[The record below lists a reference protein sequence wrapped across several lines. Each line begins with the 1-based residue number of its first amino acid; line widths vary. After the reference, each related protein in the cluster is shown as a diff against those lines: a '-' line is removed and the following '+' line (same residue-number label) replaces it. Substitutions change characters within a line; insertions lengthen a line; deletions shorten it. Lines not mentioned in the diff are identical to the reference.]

1 MKERHVQVRSFF
13 EQLMYRLRDL
23 MLAHLDDAL
32 FFSYGEIL
40 EMLESAYGK
49 IRVLPDGMML
59 IEVTLLRIAKRS
71 SRLQILDSRS
81 GK

>member
-1 MKERHVQVRSFF
+1 
-13 EQLMYRLRDL
+13 MYRLRDL

-59 IEVTLLRIAKRS
+59 IEVTLLRIAKR
-71 SRLQILDSRS
+71 
-81 GK
+81 